1 MNRVTI
7 TINFTDD
14 VVFDAKDIHSLLDL
28 VKEDISKFGIH
39 SKCISDLTAFQ
50 ETKKHYHH

>member
-14 VVFDAKDIHSLLDL
+14 VLFEAKDIHCLLDL

-39 SKCISDLTAFQ
+39 PKCISDLTAFQ